1 MYLYSYCIGPGPNGI
16 PTEAFKNLDSV
27 GYLLLRKTILKYWH
41 DAEYNP
47 EAFTKLG
54 LCILPKTGDLSNLNK
69 WRGITLGDIAAKL
82 ISSII
87 ATRLTKHIATF
98 SMDEQC
104 GSLFGKG
111 CADATFTLKASLQ
124 TLREHQ
130 KEVHVIFV
138 DLVKAYD
145 SVNRELLWK
154 TLKLFGIPDSLIMVL
169 KKLHTN
175 ITYVMKVGK
184 EEVEI
189 EGKVGVKQGDNLGPI
204 LFIILIQAVSTTL
217 DKNGIFN
224 ARY

>member
-1 MYLYSYCIGPGPNGI
+1 M
-16 PTEAFKNLDSV
+16 
-27 GYLLLRKTILKYWH
+27 
-41 DAEYNP
+41 
-47 EAFTKLG
+47 
-54 LCILPKTGDLSNLNK
+54 
-69 WRGITLGDIAAKL
+69 RGIALGDIAAKL

-111 CADATFTLKASLQ
+111 CADAKFTLKSSLQ

-130 KEVHVIFV
+130 HEAHVLFV

-154 TLKLFGIPDSLIMVL
+154 ILKLYGIPDSLIIIL
-169 KKLHTN
+169 KKLHSN
-175 ITYVMKVGK
+175 VTYIMKVGE

-189 EGKVGVKQGDNLGPI
+189 KGTVGVKQGDNLGPI
-204 LFIILIQAVSTTL
+204 LFILLIQAVSSTL
-217 DKNGIFN
+217 DKK
-224 ARY
+224 